1 MIRNVLVAVSDSS
14 DGWAA
19 AHLAIE
25 IAGGMD
31 ARLRVVHVVVD
42 HELEVAL
49 ASVISSGP
57 AGATSVL
64 PGESPLLRRV
74 AGLAAA
80 AGVHT
85 ETRLLQGPVGRAVLD
100 EARSWKADL
109 VVLGRAGRWHSGE
122 PYVGAQ
128 TRHVL
133 EFAMVPV
140 LVVPR
145 ASAAPQ

>member
-25 IAGGMD
+25 IAGGLD
-31 ARLRVVHVVVD
+31 ACLRVVHVVVD

-49 ASVISSGP
+49 TTVTRLAPPG
-57 AGATSVL
+57 VL
-64 PGESPLLRRV
+64 PGESALLARV
-74 AGLAAA
+74 AGLAEAA
-80 AGVHT
+80 DVAA
-85 ETRLLQGPVGRAVLD
+85 ETRLLRGPVGRAVLE
-100 EARSWKADL
+100 EAHAWPADL
-109 VVLGRAGRWHSGE
+109 VVIGRAGRWHSGE

-133 EFAMVPV
+133 EFAAVPV

-145 ASAAPQ
+145 TSGRPE

>member
-25 IAGGMD
+25 IAGGM
-31 ARLRVVHVVVD
+31 AAHLRVVHVVVD

-49 ASVISSGP
+49 SAVTRTAPPG
-57 AGATSVL
+57 VL

-74 AGLAAA
+74 AGLAEAA
-80 AGVHT
+80 DVYA
-85 ETRLLQGPVGRAVLD
+85 ETRLLRGPVGRAVLD

-145 ASAAPQ
+145 ASAAPP

>member
-1 MIRNVLVAVSDSS
+1 MIRRVLVAVSDSS

-19 AHLAIE
+19 AHLAIDLACVLE
-25 IAGGMD
+25 D
-31 ARLRVVHVVVD
+31 ALLRIVHVVVD

-49 ASVISSGP
+49 AG
-57 AGATSVL
+57 TSRSRRGGSP
-64 PGESPLLRRV
+64 PGVSPLLVRV

-80 AGVHT
+80 AGVHA
-85 ETRLLQGPVGRAVLD
+85 ETQLLNGPVGSAVLD
-100 EARSWKADL
+100 EARTWPADL
-109 VVLGRAGRWHSGE
+109 VIIGRAGRWHSGE

-133 EFAMVPV
+133 EFASVPV

-145 ASAAPQ
+145 TSDASP